1 MLPYVNRM
9 LPYVAFQH
17 RLVSTPRFTW
27 SAVAPTDTQRGR
39 EARRERAREGQ
50 GYATQTAR
58 HTTRQTIGPRLALL
72 CQGERLSRTHARTFT
87 GRDACAH
94 THNGMRAVCLG
105 AAQHRCRAERR
116 AASRCHADRRAVTRR
131 TVCRKPVSSSASTD
145 ADADSRGGTHP
156 PTPAHAHAPGIPAC
170 RILRPRGFSPCSTLP
185 AHAHVHIGG
194 RASTHVDVRH
204 FAGTQDARGG
214 EGHAGGGAGREDL
227 VVSAKVRPAE
237 VHGPPLLLIRLRS
250 VACGLGVRKT
260 ASAQAQ
266 GCERRTDAAAA
277 LLPPLTRGS
286 AVSPHTRAAP
296 ACESCAQALGGRALA
311 AGCTQRR
318 LPTAAVPCRRAT

>member
-50 GYATQTAR
+50 RYATQTAR

-156 PTPAHAHAPGIPAC
+156 PNPAHAHAPGIPAC

-185 AHAHVHIGG
+185 AHTHVHMCVGA
-194 RASTHVDVRH
+194 RRRTLTC
-204 FAGTQDARGG
+204 GTLPEHRTRG
-214 EGHAGGGAGREDL
+214 EERDTKGAGQG
-227 VVSAKVRPAE
+227 AKT
-237 VHGPPLLLIRLRS
+237 S
-250 VACGLGVRKT
+250 SSVRKCDLQKSM
-260 ASAQAQ
+260 AHRF
-266 GCERRTDAAAA
+266 C
-277 LLPPLTRGS
+277 
-286 AVSPHTRAAP
+286 
-296 ACESCAQALGGRALA
+296 
-311 AGCTQRR
+311 
-318 LPTAAVPCRRAT
+318 